1 MATENNTC
9 LLCKKIEF
17 SDILPVWQCHLW
29 PDRKSVIETHSA
41 MTWPYSD
48 NPNTIDMKIFEY
60 QPTFWGAYRDNKL
73 VGVNSGHKTTTT
85 EYRSRGIWVD
95 PDHRCQGISQT
106 LFALTEHQA
115 ILEKCKMIWSMPR
128 ISALKSYVKSGF
140 EIQGE
145 KFVTET
151 SPENIYAKKDL
162 I

>member
-1 MATENNTC
+1 MATENNTF
-9 LLCKKIEF
+9 LLLKKIEF

-48 NPNTIDMKIFEY
+48 NAEPIDMKIFEY
-60 QPTFWGAYRDNKL
+60 QSTFWGAYIDNKL

-95 PDHRCQGISQT
+95 PEHRCQGISQT

-115 ILEKCKMIWSMPR
+115 ILENCKMIWSMPR
-128 ISALKSYVKSGF
+128 ISALGAYLKHGF
-140 EIQGE
+140 ICEGTTFQ
-145 KFVTET
+145 TET
-151 SPENIYAKKDL
+151 SPENIYVIKDL